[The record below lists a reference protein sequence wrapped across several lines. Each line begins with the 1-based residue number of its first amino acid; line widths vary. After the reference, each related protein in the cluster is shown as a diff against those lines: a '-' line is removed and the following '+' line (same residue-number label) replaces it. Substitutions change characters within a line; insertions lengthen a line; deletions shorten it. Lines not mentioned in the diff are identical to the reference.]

1 MPDIHEMIDFLRRSE
16 NRLDLLSALSREQPL
31 DRDALE
37 ARLDSSRRTVVRT
50 INKLEERNHIHAT
63 SEGYRLTGFG
73 EVTIQT
79 YEAYEKRARLAE
91 RFRPFLTNVDSD
103 LLEFD
108 LCALQDAEL
117 LVADEASPFA
127 LLDRALE
134 LRRCSTHVREL
145 APAIQKR
152 SIEQLVERVERDE
165 DLTFQVILTAKT
177 VEAAQSHPDYD
188 LSYPVLAEAENVDHY
203 VYSGQFPFFVAVLD
217 DTVLLGAT
225 ADDEPYAMIESQH
238 PTVREWAEE
247 TLDEFRGDA
256 VPMEQFQPG
265 TA

>member
-1 MPDIHEMIDFLRRSE
+1 MSDIHEVLDFLRRSE

-37 ARLDSSRRTVVRT
+37 AHLDSSRRTVVRT

-63 SEGYRLTGFG
+63 REGYRLTGFG
-73 EVTIQT
+73 EVAIET

-103 LLEFD
+103 RLEFD

-117 LVADEASPFA
+117 LVANEASPFA
-127 LLDRALE
+127 LFDRALE
-134 LRRCSTHVREL
+134 LRRRSTHVREL
-145 APAIQKR
+145 APAVQKR
-152 SIEQLVERVERDE
+152 SIEQLVERVEKDE
-165 DLTFQVILTAKT
+165 DLTFEVVLTAET
-177 VEAAQSHPDYD
+177 VEAARSHPEYE
-188 LSYPVLAEAENVDHY
+188 LSYPVLVEAENIDHY
-203 VYSGQFPFFVAVLD
+203 VYPEEFPLFIAILD

-225 ADDEPYAMIESQH
+225 ADDDPYAMIESQH
-238 PTVREWAEE
+238 PTVREWAEQ
-247 TLDEFRGDA
+247 TFDEFRGDA
-256 VPMEQFQPG
+256 VPMEQFQSG